1 MNPTPVRIK
10 YKTLA
15 SLIVLINITSI
26 NYCYLVFI
34 SGVTHDTL
42 NSTVNIVF
50 TMSLLLVPLALYLS
64 HVAPTQ
70 QYFLFS
76 SISQDKNTYYPQVS
90 TTCGL
95 RYCVFNV
102 SQSVKR
108 QFYIFKLSTNHHST
122 YFKAKLRRMQV
133 PTYLYIIQT
142 QSPQNLVAVLSIND
156 AFGTFHFWAVLL
168 HFLGWKNVN
177 LDQVPKHLERN

>member
-64 HVAPTQ
+64 HVAPT
-70 QYFLFS
+70 
-76 SISQDKNTYYPQVS
+76 
-90 TTCGL
+90 
-95 RYCVFNV
+95 
-102 SQSVKR
+102 
-108 QFYIFKLSTNHHST
+108 
-122 YFKAKLRRMQV
+122 
-133 PTYLYIIQT
+133 
-142 QSPQNLVAVLSIND
+142 
-156 AFGTFHFWAVLL
+156 
-168 HFLGWKNVN
+168 
-177 LDQVPKHLERN
+177 